1 METVR
6 TPTRQPNLVAELN
19 SLARR
24 DQVALRTRVME
35 LLQNSDPAV
44 VMQFE
49 AAMQSGRVDLGVVSM
64 AIDCRH
70 ELTPR
75 ALRGQGRK
83 LDETRRGVENLVV
96 AMLKL
101 APSDQDLLDEES
113 AGSEGEEPLPTGL
126 ASELYE
132 LLDLVGKEGVKQ
144 RVRAIFTR
152 QGDDLRSL
160 NESNALG
167 AALDYFRR
175 EGKRDPSG
183 KAAIILKIIEENF
196 TI

>member
-1 METVR
+1 MEAIR
-6 TPTRQPNLVAELN
+6 TPNTQNNLTAELN
-19 SLARR
+19 RLRR
-24 DQVALRTRVME
+24 NPEALRARVME
-35 LLQNSDPAV
+35 LLQNPDPAV
-44 VMQFE
+44 AMQFE

-70 ELTPR
+70 ELTSR
-75 ALRGQGRK
+75 VLLRHNQGP
-83 LDETRRGVENLVV
+83 TRQGVQNLVD

-101 APSDQDLLDEES
+101 PPEDQDLLDEES

-132 LLDLVGKEGVKQ
+132 LLDLAGEKGVKD

-152 QGDDLRSL
+152 QGTDLTNL
-160 NESNALG
+160 NDSNALG
-167 AALDYFRR
+167 TALDYFRR

-183 KAAIILKIIEENF
+183 KAAIILKIMEENF